1 MCWRKRIQRAIPDDF
16 LKSIREEDPSVE
28 VVVDLSDNFITDLSS
43 SLTTFTNMNLVLVDS
58 DTTSPAPEELCD
70 TDHNGWVA
78 GMVGQ
83 VRNGGALNAC
93 DAILCPPGLHNKDG
107 RLSITRGCDRI
118 EKATHLKTLHLSSTL
133 IDNMEDADNAPDS
146 LINLHLAE
154 CQFKDE
160 IPPEFYKLSNLKI
173 AYLNFNRFSGTLP
186 EAIGQMTN
194 LEEFWAYNNDVTG
207 PIPEQLGSLTYLTV
221 LALDENKLSGCILTE
236 LEQFSATE
244 P

>member
-1 MCWRKRIQRAIPDDF
+1 MITWMMAYPNSIWRAPGWKVKF
-16 LKSIREEDPSVE
+16 LLPYMTNN
-28 VVVDLSDNFITDLSS
+28 DLKLS
-43 SLTTFTNMNLVLVDS
+43 FK
-58 DTTSPAPEELCD
+58 
-70 TDHNGWVA
+70 G
-78 GMVGQ
+78 
-83 VRNGGALNAC
+83 
-93 DAILCPPGLHNKDG
+93 
-107 RLSITRGCDRI
+107 I
-118 EKATHLKTLHLSSTL
+118 EKASHLKTLHLSSTL